1 MIFCKKCGRYN
12 HDGQATCT
20 TCGADLKSAGHPSF
34 SGGNVKISPA
44 PQKPAVP
51 QAPSIETATPSITVN
66 TSILTTSA
74 ITIPA
79 PVSAPRD
86 VDSIFK
92 HDKLLLRQK
101 ALAIKEKY
109 YVQDEN
115 GNPLMFVERPA
126 LLTQQLFML
135 AAVAAVFFGGTWAI
149 SAASEAQLQQL
160 GPGLNSVAKFL
171 EFLAVLAS
179 TAYVFVSRVPK
190 RHVEFFTDDTKTH
203 KVLEVKQLNKVEFPF
218 ANFTILDSSGNV
230 IGRLRKNALFDYI
243 RRRWYVMNGN
253 GLHLCT
259 AKEDSIILSF
269 FRRTGIPIFDFMHTN
284 FIFLR
289 GPSIVGKFNRKFTI
303 RDRYVLDM
311 TADFQQSIDRRIAVA
326 TGVMLDTGERR

>member
-1 MIFCKKCGRYN
+1 M
-12 HDGQATCT
+12 
-20 TCGADLKSAGHPSF
+20 
-34 SGGNVKISPA
+34 
-44 PQKPAVP
+44 
-51 QAPSIETATPSITVN
+51 
-66 TSILTTSA
+66 SA
-74 ITIPA
+74 ITLPA
-79 PVSAPRD
+79 PVPTSRD

-92 HDKLLLRQK
+92 HDKFLLRQK

-115 GNPLMFVERPA
+115 GNPLMFVERSE
-126 LLTQQLFML
+126 LLTQQLIVL

-149 SAASEAQLQQL
+149 SAASETQLQQL

-179 TAYVFVSRVPK
+179 TAYVFVLMVPK

-203 KVLEVKQLNKVEFPF
+203 KVLEVKQLSKVEFPF
-218 ANFTILDSSGNV
+218 ANFAILDSSGNV
-230 IGRLRKNALFDYI
+230 IGKLRKNALFDYI

-259 AKEDSIILSF
+259 VKEDSIILSF
-269 FRRTGIPIFDFMHTN
+269 FRRTGIPSFAFMRTD

-289 GPSIVGKFNRKFTI
+289 NQGIVGEFNRKFTI

-311 TADFQQSIDRRIAVA
+311 TSDFQQSIDRRIAVA
-326 TGVMLDTGERR
+326 TGVMLDTGEHR